1 MNEQEHNPEPTSDD
15 RRASETI
22 SALVDGELD
31 PRGSEFL
38 IRRIAEDSG
47 MSRQWQR
54 FHLLRACLQREFTGS
69 VSLVERVRSAIDDE
83 ATHDSP
89 RRPVG
94 RMFRAGIGGA
104 VAAGVAL
111 VAVVA
116 QDNRVGSERLEDA
129 TSAEAPGFVSQTTAL
144 DRQFNPAAVP
154 AGFGGA
160 RSGDTSGAAARPS
173 QQRINRYM
181 IRHSQAAGNNGFI
194 ALTPVLTA
202 PSTVRVV
209 RPPSDVDESAGAAG
223 EE

>member
-1 MNEQEHNPEPTSDD
+1 MNEQEHNPEPTTDD

-47 MSRQWQR
+47 MNHRWQR
-54 FHLLRACLQREFTGS
+54 FHLLRACLQREFSGP
-69 VSLVERVRSAIDDE
+69 VSLVERVRSAVDE
-83 ATHDSP
+83 EAAHESP
-89 RRPVG
+89 RRPLG
-94 RMFRAGIGGA
+94 RMLRAGVGGA

-116 QDNRVGSERLEDA
+116 LDNRVGSEGLEDRA
-129 TSAEAPGFVSQTTAL
+129 GAEAPGFVSQTTAL

-160 RSGDTSGAAARPS
+160 SSGDTPGAARPS

-202 PSTVRVV
+202 PSTVQVV
-209 RPPSDVDESAGAAG
+209 RPPSDVEESAGTAG

>member
-1 MNEQEHNPEPTSDD
+1 MNEQEHNPEPASDD

-31 PRGSEFL
+31 VRGSEFL

-47 MSRQWQR
+47 MNRKWQR
-54 FHLLRACLQREFTGS
+54 FHLLRACLQREFTGH
-69 VSLVERVRSAIDDE
+69 VSLVERVRCVVDE
-83 ATHDSP
+83 EAAHQSP
-89 RRPVG
+89 RRPLG
-94 RMFRAGIGGA
+94 RMLRAGVGGA

-116 QDNRVGSERLEDA
+116 LDNRVGSEGLDDA
-129 TSAEAPGFVSQTTAL
+129 TSAEAPGFVGQTTAL
-144 DRQFNPAAVP
+144 DRQFNPSAVP

-160 RSGDTSGAAARPS
+160 RSGDASAASRPS

-209 RPPSDVDESAGAAG
+209 RPPSDGGESAGTAG